1 MKAKTFFS
9 TQFLDAEAIID
20 SFTEQGLGEVP
31 EASLGVLYCESS
43 IEYEALVQKLGQ
55 KVSFPII
62 GGTTMDFPVENRGE
76 DYSAILMVIAKESM
90 RFSVQVSD
98 KLDGVEHTEQMNE
111 LYAQGRSQLGEDPKL
126 VMIFLP
132 LMPHV
137 RVSNFIDDI
146 FASAG
151 DIPVFGGVSTSDLI
165 STKAAVFYGGEVY
178 REHMVLLMLGGDIKP
193 VCASANQV
201 TPMVEYA
208 PVVTEAKGNEV
219 LRVDS
224 STFCD
229 YMREAGIRPEDRV
242 SGVDALMQ
250 YGPIPVIVDSAETQG
265 TDVPEIRCIS
275 YTDPERGSAIFS
287 ASVQEG
293 SKIYMSILRK
303 QDVADSVADCLH
315 KLEERMKPAQQEGY
329 TYSAFFCVTCVARYF
344 VQVGGTDVEGK
355 FLAENVPEGCVP
367 IGYYA
372 FCEIGPTYRTTD
384 GVMENKSHSASI
396 TMCAF

>member
-9 TQFLDAEAIID
+9 TQFLNAEAIID
-20 SFTEQGLGEVP
+20 SFTEQGLGEIP
-31 EASLGVLYCESS
+31 ETSLGVLYCESS
-43 IEYEALVQKLGQ
+43 IEYEVLVQQLAQ

-62 GGTTMDFPVENRGE
+62 GGTTMDFPVKNRGE
-76 DYSAILMVIAKESM
+76 DCSAILMVVAREGM

-98 KLDGVEHTEQMNE
+98 KLDGAKHTEQMNE
-111 LYAQGRSQLGEDPKL
+111 LYAQGRSQLGEEPKL
-126 VMIFLP
+126 AIIFLP

-137 RVSNFIDDI
+137 RVSHFIDDI

-165 STKAAVFYGGEVY
+165 GTKAAVFCGGEVY
-178 REHMVLLMLGGDIKP
+178 REHMVLLMLGGDVKP

-250 YGPIPVIVDSAETQG
+250 YGPIPVVVDNAETQD

-275 YTDPERGSAIFS
+275 YTDPEQGSAIFS

-303 QDVADSVADCLH
+303 QDVKDSAEDCLR

-329 TYSAFFCVTCVARYF
+329 EYSAFFYVTCVARYF
-344 VQVGGTDVEGK
+344 VQVGGTDVEGI
-355 FLAENVPEGCVP
+355 FLAENVPEGCAS
-367 IGYYA
+367 IGYYG
-372 FCEIGPTYRTTD
+372 FCEIGPTYRIAD

>member
-9 TQFLDAEAIID
+9 TQFLNAEAIVD

-31 EASLGVLYCESS
+31 ESSLGVLYCESS
-43 IEYEALVQKLGQ
+43 IEYEALVQKLAQ

-76 DYSAILMVIAKESM
+76 DYSAILMVITKESM

-98 KLDGVEHTEQMNE
+98 KLDGVKHTEQMNE

-151 DIPVFGGVSTSDLI
+151 DIPVFGGVLTNDLI
-165 STKAAVFYGGEVY
+165 STKAAVFCGGEVY
-178 REHMVLLMLGGDIKP
+178 REHMVLLMLGGDISP

-208 PVVTEAKGNEV
+208 PLVTEAKGNEV

-250 YGPIPVIVDSAETQG
+250 YGPIPVIVDNADTPD
-265 TDVPEIRCIS
+265 TDVPAIRCIS
-275 YTDPERGSAIFS
+275 YTDLERGSAIFS

-303 QDVADSVADCLH
+303 QDVADSVEDCLR

-344 VQVGGTDVEGK
+344 VQVGGTDVEGRI
-355 FLAENVPEGCVP
+355 LAENVPEGCAS

-384 GVMENKSHSASI
+384 GAMENKSHSASI